1 MSSTG
6 NPPGRVVLDQ
16 FVSGLIMPLMMLIG
30 NLNYVVVAV
39 LGGLRVA
46 TGRHRCRSFHIRG
59 LPRRSVHSRVTPTP
73 LWAT

>member
-6 NPPGRVVLDQ
+6 NPPGRVVLEQ
-16 FVSGLIMPLMMLIG
+16 FASGLIMPLMMLIG

-46 TGRHRCRSFHIRG
+46 TGRH
-59 LPRRSVHSRVTPTP
+59 
-73 LWAT
+73 